1 MHIFLLTIYLSRLFP
16 YNRVMLIPKVKLNGL
31 ITIPSS
37 KSQTIRALLISVFS
51 RGISYIKHPLI
62 SDDTKS
68 CINAV
73 KAMGGVVTIGDNS
86 DITVDA
92 TSAFFDM
99 DELFIDAGNSGTTE
113 YLSLPML
120 ASLGIK
126 VTIDG
131 DEMLRKRPLKP
142 LLDALESLGAET
154 ESTNGFPPATLRG
167 PLDGG
172 ECTIECKTSQYLSG
186 LLLGAPLATGDS
198 HIKCSVLFE
207 KPYVKMTLK
216 WLDEEEIEYKISDDL
231 EEAWIKGGQSYK
243 PLDTYIEGDFS
254 SASFFFVAAAIHNSE
269 VTVEGLVKDS
279 TQGDKEIL
287 NILEK
292 MGCTIEW
299 NGNKVTVKGPEKL
312 KGGVFDLNAI
322 PDTLPA
328 LAVAAS
334 FAYGDTILGNVEQAR
349 IKETD
354 RIRVMRENLNALG
367 VDAEESRDSLIIH
380 GKGKVKGGS
389 VKGYGDHRVI
399 MALSILGTKTE
410 EPTDIDDISAASVT
424 FPTFFELLKQLE
436 K

>member
-1 MHIFLLTIYLSRLFP
+1 MI
-16 YNRVMLIPKVKLNGL
+16 IPSVKLSGK
-31 ITIPSS
+31 IIIPSS

-51 RGISYIKHPLI
+51 RGVSYIKHPLI
-62 SDDTKS
+62 SDDTES

-73 KAMGGVVTIGDNS
+73 KAMGADVSILENG

-92 TSAFFDM
+92 TYAFSDM
-99 DELFIDAGNSGTTE
+99 DELSIDAGNSGTTE

-120 ASLGIK
+120 SSLGIQ
-126 VTIDG
+126 VNIDG

-154 ESTNGFPPATLRG
+154 ESTNGFPPASIRG

-186 LLLGAPLATGDS
+186 LLLGAPLAIGDS

-216 WLDEEEIEYKISDDL
+216 WLDDQGIKYRISDDL
-231 EEAWIKGGQSYK
+231 EEVWVKGGQSYK

-254 SASFFFVAAAIHNSE
+254 SASFFFVAAAIHGTE
-269 VTVEGLVKDS
+269 VTVEGLDKNS

-292 MGCTIEW
+292 MGCSIKW
-299 NGNKVTVKGPEKL
+299 NGMAVTVKGPEKL

-328 LAVAAS
+328 LSVAAA
-334 FAYGDTILGNVEQAR
+334 FAEGDTILENVEQAR

-354 RIRVMRENLNALG
+354 RIKVMRENLNELG
-367 VDAEESRDSLIIH
+367 VEADERRDALIIH
-380 GKGKVKGGS
+380 GNGSVKGGKA
-389 VKGYGDHRVI
+389 KGYGDHRVI
-399 MALSILGTKTE
+399 MALAILGTRTE
-410 EPTDIDDISAASVT
+410 EETEIDDVSAASVT
-424 FPTFFELLKQLE
+424 FPTFFDLLENLE

>member
-1 MHIFLLTIYLSRLFP
+1 MI
-16 YNRVMLIPKVKLNGL
+16 IPSVKLSGK
-31 ITIPSS
+31 IIIPSS

-51 RGISYIKHPLI
+51 RGVSYIKHPLI
-62 SDDTKS
+62 SDDTES

-73 KAMGGVVTIGDNS
+73 KAMGADVNILENG

-92 TSAFFDM
+92 TYAFSDM
-99 DELFIDAGNSGTTE
+99 DELSIDAGNSGTTE

-120 ASLGIK
+120 SSLGIQ
-126 VTIDG
+126 VNIDG

-154 ESTNGFPPATLRG
+154 ESTNGFPPASIRG

-186 LLLGAPLATGDS
+186 LLLGAPLAIGDS
-198 HIKCSVLFE
+198 HIKCTVLFE

-216 WLDEEEIEYKISDDL
+216 WLDDQGIKYRISDDL
-231 EEAWIKGGQSYK
+231 EEVWVKGGQSYK

-254 SASFFFVAAAIHNSE
+254 SASFFFVAAAIHGTE
-269 VTVEGLVKDS
+269 VTVEGLDKNS

-292 MGCTIEW
+292 MGCSIKW
-299 NGNKVTVKGPEKL
+299 NGMAVTVKGPEKL

-328 LAVAAS
+328 LSVAAA
-334 FAYGDTILGNVEQAR
+334 FAEGDTILGNVEQAR

-354 RIRVMRENLNALG
+354 RIKVMRENLNELG
-367 VDAEESRDSLIIH
+367 VEAEERRDALVVH
-380 GKGKVKGGS
+380 GKGSVKGGKA
-389 VKGYGDHRVI
+389 KGYGDHRVI
-399 MALSILGTKTE
+399 MALAILGTRTE
-410 EPTDIDDISAASVT
+410 EETEIDDVSAASVT
-424 FPTFFELLKQLE
+424 FPTFFDLLE
-436 K
+436 KLEK

>member
-1 MHIFLLTIYLSRLFP
+1 MI
-16 YNRVMLIPKVKLNGL
+16 IPSVKLSGK
-31 ITIPSS
+31 IIIPSS

-51 RGISYIKHPLI
+51 RGVSYIKHPLI
-62 SDDTKS
+62 SDDTES

-73 KAMGGVVTIGDNS
+73 KAMGADVNILENG

-92 TSAFFDM
+92 TYAFSDM
-99 DELFIDAGNSGTTE
+99 DELSIDAGNSGTTE

-120 ASLGIK
+120 SSLGIQ
-126 VTIDG
+126 VNIDG
-131 DEMLRKRPLKP
+131 DDMLRKRPLKP

-154 ESTNGFPPATLRG
+154 ESTNGFPPASIRG

-186 LLLGAPLATGDS
+186 LLLGAPLAIGDS

-216 WLDEEEIEYKISDDL
+216 WLDDQGIKYRISDDL
-231 EEAWIKGGQSYK
+231 EEVWVKGGQSYK

-254 SASFFFVAAAIHNSE
+254 SASFFFVAAAIHGTE
-269 VTVEGLVKDS
+269 VTVEGLDKNS

-292 MGCTIEW
+292 MGCSIKW
-299 NGNKVTVKGPEKL
+299 NGMAVTVKGPEKL

-328 LAVAAS
+328 LSVAAA
-334 FAYGDTILGNVEQAR
+334 FAEGDTILGNVEQAR

-354 RIRVMRENLNALG
+354 RIKVMRENLNELG
-367 VDAEESRDSLIIH
+367 VEADERRDALIIH
-380 GKGKVKGGS
+380 GNGSVKGGKA
-389 VKGYGDHRVI
+389 KGYGDHRVI
-399 MALSILGTKTE
+399 MALAILGTRTE
-410 EPTDIDDISAASVT
+410 EETEIDDVSAASVT
-424 FPTFFELLKQLE
+424 FPTFFDLLENLE

>member
-1 MHIFLLTIYLSRLFP
+1 MI
-16 YNRVMLIPKVKLNGL
+16 IPSVKLSGK
-31 ITIPSS
+31 IIIPSS

-51 RGISYIKHPLI
+51 RGVSYIKHPLI
-62 SDDTKS
+62 SDDTES

-73 KAMGGVVTIGDNS
+73 KAMGADVNILENG

-92 TSAFFDM
+92 TYAFSDM
-99 DELFIDAGNSGTTE
+99 DELSIDAGNSGTTE

-120 ASLGIK
+120 SSLGIQ
-126 VTIDG
+126 VNIDG

-154 ESTNGFPPATLRG
+154 ESTEGFPPASIRG

-186 LLLGAPLATGDS
+186 LLLGAPLAIGDC

-216 WLDEEEIEYKISDDL
+216 WLDDQGIKYRISDDL
-231 EEAWIKGGQSYK
+231 EEVWVKGGQSYK

-254 SASFFFVAAAIHNSE
+254 SASFFFVTAAIHGTE
-269 VTVEGLVKDS
+269 VTVEGLDKNS

-292 MGCTIEW
+292 MGCSIKW
-299 NGNKVTVKGPEKL
+299 NGMAVTVKGPEKL
-312 KGGVFDLNAI
+312 KGGVFDLNTI

-328 LAVAAS
+328 LSVVAA
-334 FAYGDTILGNVEQAR
+334 FAEGDTILENVEQAR

-354 RIRVMRENLNALG
+354 RIKVMRENLNELG
-367 VDAEESRDSLIIH
+367 VEAEERRDALVVH
-380 GKGKVKGGS
+380 GKGSVKGGKA
-389 VKGYGDHRVI
+389 KGYGDHRVI
-399 MALSILGTKTE
+399 MALAILGTRTEEKTE
-410 EPTDIDDISAASVT
+410 IDDVSAASVT
-424 FPTFFELLKQLE
+424 FPTFFDLLE
-436 K
+436 KLEK

>member
-1 MHIFLLTIYLSRLFP
+1 MI
-16 YNRVMLIPKVKLNGL
+16 IPSVKLSGK
-31 ITIPSS
+31 IIIPSS

-51 RGISYIKHPLI
+51 RGVSYIKHPLI
-62 SDDTKS
+62 SDDTES

-73 KAMGGVVTIGDNS
+73 KAMGADVSILENG

-92 TSAFFDM
+92 TYAFSDM
-99 DELFIDAGNSGTTE
+99 DELSIDAGNSGTTE

-120 ASLGIK
+120 SSLGIQ
-126 VTIDG
+126 VNIDG

-154 ESTNGFPPATLRG
+154 ESTEGFPPASIRG

-186 LLLGAPLATGDS
+186 LLLGAPLAIGDC

-216 WLDEEEIEYKISDDL
+216 WLDDQGIKYRISDDL
-231 EEAWIKGGQSYK
+231 EEVWVKGGQSYK

-254 SASFFFVAAAIHNSE
+254 SASFFFVAAAIHGTE
-269 VTVEGLVKDS
+269 VTVEGLDKNS

-292 MGCTIEW
+292 MGCSIKW
-299 NGNKVTVKGPEKL
+299 NGMAVTVKGPEKL

-328 LAVAAS
+328 LSVAAA
-334 FAYGDTILGNVEQAR
+334 FAEGDTILGNVEQAR

-354 RIRVMRENLNALG
+354 RIKVMRENLNELG
-367 VDAEESRDSLIIH
+367 VEADERRDALIIH
-380 GKGKVKGGS
+380 GNGSVKGGKA
-389 VKGYGDHRVI
+389 KGYGDHRVI
-399 MALSILGTKTE
+399 MALAILGTRTE
-410 EPTDIDDISAASVT
+410 EETEIDDVSAASVT
-424 FPTFFELLKQLE
+424 FPTFFDLLENLE

>member
-1 MHIFLLTIYLSRLFP
+1 MI
-16 YNRVMLIPKVKLNGL
+16 IPSVKLSGK
-31 ITIPSS
+31 IIIPSS

-51 RGISYIKHPLI
+51 RGVSYIKHPLI
-62 SDDTKS
+62 SDDTES

-73 KAMGGVVTIGDNS
+73 KAMGADVSILENG

-92 TSAFFDM
+92 TYAFSDM
-99 DELFIDAGNSGTTE
+99 DELSIDAGNSGTTE

-120 ASLGIK
+120 SSLGIQ
-126 VTIDG
+126 VNIDG

-154 ESTNGFPPATLRG
+154 ESTEGFPPASIRG

-186 LLLGAPLATGDS
+186 LLLGAPLAIGDS

-216 WLDEEEIEYKISDDL
+216 WLDDQGIKYRISDDL
-231 EEAWIKGGQSYK
+231 EEVWVKGGQSYK

-254 SASFFFVAAAIHNSE
+254 SASFFFVAAAIHGTE
-269 VTVEGLVKDS
+269 VTVEGLDKNS

-292 MGCTIEW
+292 MGCSIKW
-299 NGNKVTVKGPEKL
+299 NGMAVTVKGPEKL

-328 LAVAAS
+328 LSVAAA
-334 FAYGDTILGNVEQAR
+334 FAEGDTILGNVEQAR

-354 RIRVMRENLNALG
+354 RIKVMRENLNELG
-367 VDAEESRDSLIIH
+367 VEAEERRDALIIH
-380 GKGKVKGGS
+380 GNGSVKGGKA
-389 VKGYGDHRVI
+389 KGYGDHRVI
-399 MALSILGTKTE
+399 MALAILGTRTE
-410 EPTDIDDISAASVT
+410 EETEIDDVSAASVT
-424 FPTFFELLKQLE
+424 FPTFFDLLENLE

>member
-1 MHIFLLTIYLSRLFP
+1 MI
-16 YNRVMLIPKVKLNGL
+16 IPSVKLSGK
-31 ITIPSS
+31 IIIPSS

-51 RGISYIKHPLI
+51 RGVSYIKHPLI
-62 SDDTKS
+62 SDDTES

-73 KAMGGVVTIGDNS
+73 KAMGADVNILENG

-92 TSAFFDM
+92 TYAFSDM
-99 DELFIDAGNSGTTE
+99 DELSIDAGNSGTTE

-120 ASLGIK
+120 SSLGIQ
-126 VTIDG
+126 VNIDG

-154 ESTNGFPPATLRG
+154 ESTEGFPPASIRG

-186 LLLGAPLATGDS
+186 LLLGAPLAIGDC

-216 WLDEEEIEYKISDDL
+216 WLDDQGIKYRISDDL
-231 EEAWIKGGQSYK
+231 EEVWVKGGQSYK

-254 SASFFFVAAAIHNSE
+254 SASFFFVAAAIHGTE
-269 VTVEGLVKDS
+269 VTVEGLDKNS

-292 MGCTIEW
+292 MGCSIKW
-299 NGNKVTVKGPEKL
+299 NGMAVTVKGPEKL

-328 LAVAAS
+328 LSVAAA
-334 FAYGDTILGNVEQAR
+334 FAEGDTILGNVEQAR

-354 RIRVMRENLNALG
+354 RIKVMRENLNELG
-367 VDAEESRDSLIIH
+367 VEAEERRDALIIH
-380 GKGKVKGGS
+380 GNGSVKGGKA
-389 VKGYGDHRVI
+389 KGYGDHRVI
-399 MALSILGTKTE
+399 MALAILGTKTE
-410 EPTDIDDISAASVT
+410 EKTEIDDVSAASVT
-424 FPTFFELLKQLE
+424 FPTFFDLLE
-436 K
+436 KLEK

>member
-1 MHIFLLTIYLSRLFP
+1 MI
-16 YNRVMLIPKVKLNGL
+16 IPSVKLSGK
-31 ITIPSS
+31 IIIPSS

-51 RGISYIKHPLI
+51 RGVSYIKHPLI
-62 SDDTKS
+62 SDDTES

-73 KAMGGVVTIGDNS
+73 KAMGADVSILENGN
-86 DITVDA
+86 ITVDA
-92 TSAFFDM
+92 TYAFSDM
-99 DELFIDAGNSGTTE
+99 DELSIDAGNSGTTE

-120 ASLGIK
+120 SSLGIQ
-126 VTIDG
+126 VNIDG

-154 ESTNGFPPATLRG
+154 ESTEGFPPASIRG

-186 LLLGAPLATGDS
+186 LLLGAPLAIGDS

-216 WLDEEEIEYKISDDL
+216 WLDDQGIKYRISDDL
-231 EEAWIKGGQSYK
+231 EEVWVKGGQSYK

-254 SASFFFVAAAIHNSE
+254 SASFFFVAAAIHGTE
-269 VTVEGLVKDS
+269 VTVEGLDKNS

-292 MGCTIEW
+292 MGCSIKW
-299 NGNKVTVKGPEKL
+299 NGMAVTVKGPEKL

-328 LAVAAS
+328 LSVAAA
-334 FAYGDTILGNVEQAR
+334 FAEGDTILENVEQAR

-354 RIRVMRENLNALG
+354 RIKVMRENLNDLG
-367 VDAEESRDSLIIH
+367 VEAEERRDALIVH
-380 GKGKVKGGS
+380 GKGSVKGGKA
-389 VKGYGDHRVI
+389 KGYGDHRVI
-399 MALSILGTKTE
+399 MALAVLGTKTE
-410 EPTDIDDISAASVT
+410 EETEIDDVSAASVT
-424 FPTFFELLKQLE
+424 FPTFFDLLE
-436 K
+436 KLEK

>member
-1 MHIFLLTIYLSRLFP
+1 MI
-16 YNRVMLIPKVKLNGL
+16 IPSVKLSGK
-31 ITIPSS
+31 IIIPSS

-51 RGISYIKHPLI
+51 RGVSYIKHPLI
-62 SDDTKS
+62 SDDTES

-73 KAMGGVVTIGDNS
+73 KAMGADVNILENG

-92 TSAFFDM
+92 TYAFSDM
-99 DELFIDAGNSGTTE
+99 DELSIDAGNSGTTE

-120 ASLGIK
+120 SSLGIQ
-126 VTIDG
+126 VNIDG

-154 ESTNGFPPATLRG
+154 ESTNGFPPASIRG

-186 LLLGAPLATGDS
+186 LLLGAPLAIGDC

-216 WLDEEEIEYKISDDL
+216 WLDDQGIKYRISDDL
-231 EEAWIKGGQSYK
+231 EEVWVKGGQSYK

-254 SASFFFVAAAIHNSE
+254 SASFFFVAAAIHGTE
-269 VTVEGLVKDS
+269 VTVEGLDKNS

-292 MGCTIEW
+292 MGCSIKW
-299 NGNKVTVKGPEKL
+299 NGMAVTVKGPEKL

-328 LAVAAS
+328 LSVAAA
-334 FAYGDTILGNVEQAR
+334 FAEGDTILGNVEQAR

-354 RIRVMRENLNALG
+354 RIKVMRENLNDLG
-367 VDAEESRDSLIIH
+367 VEAEERRDALIVH
-380 GKGKVKGGS
+380 GKGSVKGGKA
-389 VKGYGDHRVI
+389 KGYGDHRVI
-399 MALSILGTKTE
+399 MALAILGTRTEEKTE
-410 EPTDIDDISAASVT
+410 IDDVSAASVT
-424 FPTFFELLKQLE
+424 FPTFFDLLE
-436 K
+436 KLEK

>member
-1 MHIFLLTIYLSRLFP
+1 MI
-16 YNRVMLIPKVKLNGL
+16 IPSVKLSGK
-31 ITIPSS
+31 IIIPSS

-51 RGISYIKHPLI
+51 RGVSYIKHPLI
-62 SDDTKS
+62 SDDTES

-73 KAMGGVVTIGDNS
+73 KAMGADVSILENG

-92 TSAFFDM
+92 TYAFSDM
-99 DELFIDAGNSGTTE
+99 DELSIDAGNSGTTE

-120 ASLGIK
+120 SSLGIQ
-126 VTIDG
+126 VNIDG

-154 ESTNGFPPATLRG
+154 ESTEGFPPASIRG

-186 LLLGAPLATGDS
+186 LLLGAPLAIGDS

-216 WLDEEEIEYKISDDL
+216 WLDDQGIKYRISDDL
-231 EEAWIKGGQSYK
+231 EEVWVKGGQSYK

-254 SASFFFVAAAIHNSE
+254 SASFFFVAAAIHGTE
-269 VTVEGLVKDS
+269 VTVEGLDKNS

-292 MGCTIEW
+292 MGCSIKW
-299 NGNKVTVKGPEKL
+299 NGMAVTVKGPEKL

-328 LAVAAS
+328 LSVAAA
-334 FAYGDTILGNVEQAR
+334 FAEGDTILENVEQAR

-354 RIRVMRENLNALG
+354 RIKVMRENLNELG
-367 VDAEESRDSLIIH
+367 VEADERRDALIIH
-380 GKGKVKGGS
+380 GNGS
-389 VKGYGDHRVI
+389 VKGGKAKSYGDHRVI
-399 MALSILGTKTE
+399 MALAILGTKTE
-410 EPTDIDDISAASVT
+410 EETEIDDVSAASVT
-424 FPTFFELLKQLE
+424 FPTFFDLLE
-436 K
+436 KLEK

>member
-1 MHIFLLTIYLSRLFP
+1 MI
-16 YNRVMLIPKVKLNGL
+16 IPSVKLSGK
-31 ITIPSS
+31 IIIPSS

-51 RGISYIKHPLI
+51 RGVSYIKHPLI
-62 SDDTKS
+62 SDDTES

-73 KAMGGVVTIGDNS
+73 KAMGADVSILENG

-92 TSAFFDM
+92 TYAFSDM
-99 DELFIDAGNSGTTE
+99 DELSIDAGNSGTTE

-120 ASLGIK
+120 SSLGIQ
-126 VTIDG
+126 VNIDG

-154 ESTNGFPPATLRG
+154 ESTEGFPPASIRG

-186 LLLGAPLATGDS
+186 LLLGAPLAIGDS

-216 WLDEEEIEYKISDDL
+216 WLDDQGIKYRISDDL
-231 EEAWIKGGQSYK
+231 EEVWVKGGQSYK

-254 SASFFFVAAAIHNSE
+254 SASFFFVAAAIHGTE
-269 VTVEGLVKDS
+269 VTVEGLDKNS

-292 MGCTIEW
+292 MGCSIKW
-299 NGNKVTVKGPEKL
+299 NGMAVTVKGPEKL

-328 LAVAAS
+328 LSVAAA
-334 FAYGDTILGNVEQAR
+334 FAEGDTILGNVEQAR

-354 RIRVMRENLNALG
+354 RIKVMRENLNELG
-367 VDAEESRDSLIIH
+367 VEAEERRDALIIH
-380 GKGKVKGGS
+380 GNGSVKGGKA
-389 VKGYGDHRVI
+389 KGYGDHRVI
-399 MALSILGTKTE
+399 MALAILGTKTE
-410 EPTDIDDISAASVT
+410 EETEIDDVSAASVT
-424 FPTFFELLKQLE
+424 FPTFFDLLE
-436 K
+436 KLEK

>member
-1 MHIFLLTIYLSRLFP
+1 MI
-16 YNRVMLIPKVKLNGL
+16 IPSVKLSGK
-31 ITIPSS
+31 IIIPSS

-51 RGISYIKHPLI
+51 RGVSYIKHPLI
-62 SDDTKS
+62 SDDTES

-73 KAMGGVVTIGDNS
+73 KAMGADVNILENG

-92 TSAFFDM
+92 TYAFSDM
-99 DELFIDAGNSGTTE
+99 DELSIDAGNSGTTE

-120 ASLGIK
+120 SSLGIQ
-126 VTIDG
+126 VNIDG

-154 ESTNGFPPATLRG
+154 ESTEGFPPASIRG

-186 LLLGAPLATGDS
+186 LLLGAPLAIGDS

-216 WLDEEEIEYKISDDL
+216 WLDDQGIKYRISDDL
-231 EEAWIKGGQSYK
+231 EEVWVKGGQSYK

-254 SASFFFVAAAIHNSE
+254 SASFFFVAAAIHGTE
-269 VTVEGLVKDS
+269 VTVEGLDKNS

-292 MGCTIEW
+292 MGCSIKW
-299 NGNKVTVKGPEKL
+299 NGMAVTVKGPEKL

-328 LAVAAS
+328 LSVAAA
-334 FAYGDTILGNVEQAR
+334 FAEGDTILKNVEQAR

-354 RIRVMRENLNALG
+354 RIKVMRENLNELG
-367 VDAEESRDSLIIH
+367 VEAEERRDALIIH
-380 GKGKVKGGS
+380 GNGSVKGGKA
-389 VKGYGDHRVI
+389 KGYGDHRVI
-399 MALSILGTKTE
+399 MALAILGTRTE
-410 EPTDIDDISAASVT
+410 EETEIDDVSAASVT
-424 FPTFFELLKQLE
+424 FPTFFDLLE
-436 K
+436 KLEK

>member
-1 MHIFLLTIYLSRLFP
+1 MI
-16 YNRVMLIPKVKLNGL
+16 IPSVKLSGK
-31 ITIPSS
+31 IIIPSS

-51 RGISYIKHPLI
+51 RGVSYIKHPLI
-62 SDDTKS
+62 SDDTES

-73 KAMGGVVTIGDNS
+73 KAMGADVSILENGN
-86 DITVDA
+86 ITVDA
-92 TSAFFDM
+92 TYAFSDM
-99 DELFIDAGNSGTTE
+99 DELSIDAGNSGTTE

-120 ASLGIK
+120 SSLGIQ
-126 VTIDG
+126 VNIDG

-154 ESTNGFPPATLRG
+154 ESTEGFPPASIRG

-186 LLLGAPLATGDS
+186 LLLGAPLAIGDS

-216 WLDEEEIEYKISDDL
+216 WLDDQGIKYRISDDL
-231 EEAWIKGGQSYK
+231 EEVWVKGGQSYK

-254 SASFFFVAAAIHNSE
+254 SASFFFVAAAIHGTE
-269 VTVEGLVKDS
+269 VTVEGLDKNS

-292 MGCTIEW
+292 MGCSIKW
-299 NGNKVTVKGPEKL
+299 NGMAVTVKGPEKL

-328 LAVAAS
+328 LSVAAA
-334 FAYGDTILGNVEQAR
+334 FAEGDTILGNVEQAR

-354 RIRVMRENLNALG
+354 RIKVMRENLNELG
-367 VDAEESRDSLIIH
+367 VEAEERRDALIIH
-380 GKGKVKGGS
+380 GNGSVKGGKA
-389 VKGYGDHRVI
+389 KGYGDHRVI
-399 MALSILGTKTE
+399 MALAILGTKTE
-410 EPTDIDDISAASVT
+410 EKTEIDDVSAASVT
-424 FPTFFELLKQLE
+424 FPTFFDLLE
-436 K
+436 KLEK

>member
-1 MHIFLLTIYLSRLFP
+1 MI
-16 YNRVMLIPKVKLNGL
+16 IPSVKLSGK
-31 ITIPSS
+31 IIIPSS

-51 RGISYIKHPLI
+51 RGVSYIKHPLI
-62 SDDTKS
+62 SDDTES

-73 KAMGGVVTIGDNS
+73 KAMGADVNILENG

-92 TSAFFDM
+92 TYAFSDM
-99 DELFIDAGNSGTTE
+99 DELSIDAGNSGTTE

-120 ASLGIK
+120 SSLGIQ
-126 VTIDG
+126 VNIDG

-154 ESTNGFPPATLRG
+154 ESTEGFPPASIRG

-186 LLLGAPLATGDS
+186 LLLGAPLAIGDS

-216 WLDEEEIEYKISDDL
+216 WLDDQGIKYRISDDL
-231 EEAWIKGGQSYK
+231 EEVWVKGGQSYK

-254 SASFFFVAAAIHNSE
+254 SASFFFVAAAIHGTE
-269 VTVEGLVKDS
+269 VTVEGLDKNS

-292 MGCTIEW
+292 MGCSIKW
-299 NGNKVTVKGPEKL
+299 NGMAVTVKGPEKL

-328 LAVAAS
+328 LSVAAA
-334 FAYGDTILGNVEQAR
+334 FAEGDTILGNVEQAR

-354 RIRVMRENLNALG
+354 RIKVMRENLNELG
-367 VDAEESRDSLIIH
+367 VEAEERRDALIIH
-380 GKGKVKGGS
+380 GNGSVKGGKA
-389 VKGYGDHRVI
+389 KGYGDHRVI
-399 MALSILGTKTE
+399 MALAILGTRTE
-410 EPTDIDDISAASVT
+410 EETEIDDVSAASVT
-424 FPTFFELLKQLE
+424 FPTFFDLLE
-436 K
+436 KLEK

>member
-1 MHIFLLTIYLSRLFP
+1 MI
-16 YNRVMLIPKVKLNGL
+16 IPSVKLSGK
-31 ITIPSS
+31 IIIPSS

-51 RGISYIKHPLI
+51 RGVSYIKHPLI
-62 SDDTKS
+62 SDDTES

-73 KAMGGVVTIGDNS
+73 KAMGADVSILENG

-92 TSAFFDM
+92 TYAFSDM
-99 DELFIDAGNSGTTE
+99 DELSIDAGNSGTTE

-120 ASLGIK
+120 SSLGIQ
-126 VTIDG
+126 VNIDG

-154 ESTNGFPPATLRG
+154 ESTNGFPPASIRG

-186 LLLGAPLATGDS
+186 LLLGAPLAIGDS

-216 WLDEEEIEYKISDDL
+216 WLDDQGIKYRISDDL
-231 EEAWIKGGQSYK
+231 EEVWVKGGQSYK

-254 SASFFFVAAAIHNSE
+254 SASFFFVAAAIHGTE
-269 VTVEGLVKDS
+269 VTVEGLDKNS

-292 MGCTIEW
+292 MGCSIKW
-299 NGNKVTVKGPEKL
+299 NGMAVTVKGPEKL

-328 LAVAAS
+328 LSVAAA
-334 FAYGDTILGNVEQAR
+334 FAEGDTILGNVEQAR

-354 RIRVMRENLNALG
+354 RIKVMRENLNELG
-367 VDAEESRDSLIIH
+367 VEAEERRDALVVH
-380 GKGKVKGGS
+380 GKGSVKGGKA
-389 VKGYGDHRVI
+389 KGYGDHRVI
-399 MALSILGTKTE
+399 MALAILGTRTE
-410 EPTDIDDISAASVT
+410 EETEIDDVSAASVT
-424 FPTFFELLKQLE
+424 FPTFFDLLENLE

>member
-1 MHIFLLTIYLSRLFP
+1 MI
-16 YNRVMLIPKVKLNGL
+16 IPSVKLSGK
-31 ITIPSS
+31 IIIPSS

-51 RGISYIKHPLI
+51 RGVSYIKHPLI
-62 SDDTKS
+62 SDDTES

-73 KAMGGVVTIGDNS
+73 KAMGADVNILENG

-92 TSAFFDM
+92 TYAFSDM
-99 DELFIDAGNSGTTE
+99 DELSIDAGNSGTTE

-120 ASLGIK
+120 SSLGIQ
-126 VTIDG
+126 VNIDG

-154 ESTNGFPPATLRG
+154 ESTEGFPPASIRG

-186 LLLGAPLATGDS
+186 LLLGAPLAIGDS

-216 WLDEEEIEYKISDDL
+216 WLDDQGIKYRISDDL
-231 EEAWIKGGQSYK
+231 EEVWVKGGQSYK

-254 SASFFFVAAAIHNSE
+254 SASFFFVAAAIHGTE
-269 VTVEGLVKDS
+269 VTVEGLDKNS

-292 MGCTIEW
+292 MGCSIKW
-299 NGNKVTVKGPEKL
+299 NGMAVTVKGPEKL

-328 LAVAAS
+328 LSVAAA
-334 FAYGDTILGNVEQAR
+334 FAEGDTILENVEQAR

-354 RIRVMRENLNALG
+354 RIKVMRENLNELG
-367 VDAEESRDSLIIH
+367 VEAEERRDALIIH
-380 GKGKVKGGS
+380 GNGSVKGGKA
-389 VKGYGDHRVI
+389 KGYGDHRVI
-399 MALSILGTKTE
+399 MALAILGTRTE
-410 EPTDIDDISAASVT
+410 EETEIDDVSAASVT
-424 FPTFFELLKQLE
+424 FPTFFDLLE
-436 K
+436 KLEK

>member
-1 MHIFLLTIYLSRLFP
+1 MI
-16 YNRVMLIPKVKLNGL
+16 IPSVKLSGK
-31 ITIPSS
+31 IIIPSS

-51 RGISYIKHPLI
+51 RGVSYIKHPLI
-62 SDDTKS
+62 SDDTES

-73 KAMGGVVTIGDNS
+73 KAMGADVNILENG

-92 TSAFFDM
+92 TYAFSDM
-99 DELFIDAGNSGTTE
+99 DELSIDAGNSGTTE

-120 ASLGIK
+120 SSLGIQ
-126 VTIDG
+126 VNIDG

-154 ESTNGFPPATLRG
+154 ESTEGFPPASIRG

-186 LLLGAPLATGDS
+186 LLLGAPLAIGDS

-216 WLDEEEIEYKISDDL
+216 WLDDQGIKYRISDDL
-231 EEAWIKGGQSYK
+231 EEVWVKGGQSYK

-254 SASFFFVAAAIHNSE
+254 SASFFFVAAAIHGTE
-269 VTVEGLVKDS
+269 VTVEGLDKNS

-292 MGCTIEW
+292 MGCSIKW
-299 NGNKVTVKGPEKL
+299 NGMAVTVKGPEKL

-328 LAVAAS
+328 LSVAAA
-334 FAYGDTILGNVEQAR
+334 FAEGDTILGNVEQAR

-354 RIRVMRENLNALG
+354 RIKVMRENLNELG
-367 VDAEESRDSLIIH
+367 VEADERRDALIIH
-380 GKGKVKGGS
+380 GNGSVKGGKA
-389 VKGYGDHRVI
+389 KGYGDHRVI
-399 MALSILGTKTE
+399 MALAILGTRTE
-410 EPTDIDDISAASVT
+410 EETEIDDVSAASVT
-424 FPTFFELLKQLE
+424 FPTFFDLLENLE

>member
-1 MHIFLLTIYLSRLFP
+1 MI
-16 YNRVMLIPKVKLNGL
+16 IPSVKLSGK

-51 RGISYIKHPLI
+51 RGVSYIKHPLI
-62 SDDTKS
+62 SDDTES

-73 KAMGGVVTIGDNS
+73 KAMGADVAIDDNGD
-86 DITVDA
+86 IKVDA
-92 TSAFFDM
+92 TYAFCDM
-99 DELFIDAGNSGTTE
+99 DELNIDAGNSGTTE
-113 YLSLPML
+113 YLALPML
-120 ASLGIK
+120 SSLGIQ
-126 VTIDG
+126 VNIDG
-131 DEMLRKRPLKP
+131 DDMLRKRPLKP

-154 ESTNGFPPATLRG
+154 ESTEGFPPASIRG

-186 LLLGAPLATGDS
+186 LLLGAPLAIGDS

-216 WLDEEEIEYKISDDL
+216 WLNDQGIKYRISDDL
-231 EEAWIKGGQSYK
+231 EEVWVKGGQSYK

-254 SASFFFVAAAIHNSE
+254 SASFFFVAAAIHGTE
-269 VTVEGLVKDS
+269 VTVEGLDKNS

-292 MGCTIEW
+292 MGCSIKW
-299 NGNKVTVKGPEKL
+299 NGMAVTVKGPEKL

-328 LAVAAS
+328 LSVAAA
-334 FAYGDTILGNVEQAR
+334 FAEGDTILGNVEQAR

-354 RIRVMRENLNALG
+354 RIKVMRENLNELG
-367 VDAEESRDSLIIH
+367 VEAEERRDALVVH
-380 GKGKVKGGS
+380 GNGS
-389 VKGYGDHRVI
+389 VKGGKAKSYGDHRVI
-399 MALSILGTKTE
+399 MALAILGTKTE
-410 EPTDIDDISAASVT
+410 EETEIDDVSAASVT
-424 FPTFFELLKQLE
+424 FPTFFDLLE
-436 K
+436 KLEK

>member
-1 MHIFLLTIYLSRLFP
+1 MI
-16 YNRVMLIPKVKLNGL
+16 IPSVKLSGK
-31 ITIPSS
+31 IIIPSS

-51 RGISYIKHPLI
+51 RGVSYIKHPLI
-62 SDDTKS
+62 SDDTES

-73 KAMGGVVTIGDNS
+73 KAMGADVNILENG

-92 TSAFFDM
+92 TYAFSDM
-99 DELFIDAGNSGTTE
+99 DELSIDAGNSGTTE

-120 ASLGIK
+120 SSLGIQ
-126 VTIDG
+126 VNIDG

-154 ESTNGFPPATLRG
+154 ESTEGFPPASIRG

-186 LLLGAPLATGDS
+186 LLLGAPLAIGDS

-216 WLDEEEIEYKISDDL
+216 WLDDQGIKYRISDDL
-231 EEAWIKGGQSYK
+231 EEVWVKGGQSYK

-254 SASFFFVAAAIHNSE
+254 SASFFFVAAAIHGTE
-269 VTVEGLVKDS
+269 VTVEGLDKNS

-292 MGCTIEW
+292 MGCSIKW
-299 NGNKVTVKGPEKL
+299 NGMAVTVKGPEKL

-328 LAVAAS
+328 LSVAAA
-334 FAYGDTILGNVEQAR
+334 FAEGDTILGNVEQAR

-354 RIRVMRENLNALG
+354 RIKVMRENLNELG
-367 VDAEESRDSLIIH
+367 VEADERRDALIIH
-380 GKGKVKGGS
+380 GNGSVKGGKA
-389 VKGYGDHRVI
+389 KGYGDHRVI
-399 MALSILGTKTE
+399 MALAILGTRTE
-410 EPTDIDDISAASVT
+410 EETEIDDVSAASVT
-424 FPTFFELLKQLE
+424 FPTFFDLLE
-436 K
+436 KLEK

>member
-1 MHIFLLTIYLSRLFP
+1 MI
-16 YNRVMLIPKVKLNGL
+16 IPSVKLSGK
-31 ITIPSS
+31 IIIPSS

-51 RGISYIKHPLI
+51 RGVSYIKHPLI
-62 SDDTKS
+62 SDDTES

-73 KAMGGVVTIGDNS
+73 KAMGADVSILENG

-92 TSAFFDM
+92 TYAFSDM
-99 DELFIDAGNSGTTE
+99 DELSIDAGNSGTTE

-120 ASLGIK
+120 SSLGIK
-126 VTIDG
+126 VNIDG

-154 ESTNGFPPATLRG
+154 ESTEGFPPASIRG

-186 LLLGAPLATGDS
+186 LLLGAPLAIGDS

-216 WLDEEEIEYKISDDL
+216 WLNDQGIKYRISDDL
-231 EEAWIKGGQSYK
+231 EEVWVKGGQSYK

-254 SASFFFVAAAIHNSE
+254 SASFFFVAAAIHGTE
-269 VTVEGLVKDS
+269 VTVEGLDKNS

-292 MGCTIEW
+292 MGCSIKW
-299 NGNKVTVKGPEKL
+299 NGMAVTVKGPEKL

-328 LAVAAS
+328 LSVAAA
-334 FAYGDTILGNVEQAR
+334 FAEGDTILGNVEQAR

-354 RIRVMRENLNALG
+354 RIKVMRENLNELG
-367 VDAEESRDSLIIH
+367 VEAEERRDALIIH
-380 GKGKVKGGS
+380 GNGSVKGGKA
-389 VKGYGDHRVI
+389 KGYGDHRVI
-399 MALSILGTKTE
+399 MALAILGTRTE
-410 EPTDIDDISAASVT
+410 EETEIDDVSAASVT
-424 FPTFFELLKQLE
+424 FPTFFDLLE
-436 K
+436 KLEK

>member
-1 MHIFLLTIYLSRLFP
+1 MI
-16 YNRVMLIPKVKLNGL
+16 IPSVKLSGK
-31 ITIPSS
+31 IIIPSS

-51 RGISYIKHPLI
+51 RGVSYIKHPLI
-62 SDDTKS
+62 SDDTES

-73 KAMGGVVTIGDNS
+73 KAMGADVNILENG

-92 TSAFFDM
+92 TYAFSDM
-99 DELFIDAGNSGTTE
+99 DELSIDAGNSGTTE

-120 ASLGIK
+120 SSLGIQ
-126 VTIDG
+126 VNIDG

-154 ESTNGFPPATLRG
+154 ESTEGFPPASIRG

-172 ECTIECKTSQYLSG
+172 ECTIECKTSQDLSG
-186 LLLGAPLATGDS
+186 LLLGAPLAIGDC

-216 WLDEEEIEYKISDDL
+216 WLDDQGIKYRISDDL
-231 EEAWIKGGQSYK
+231 EEVWVKGGQSYK

-254 SASFFFVAAAIHNSE
+254 SASFFFVAAAIHGTE
-269 VTVEGLVKDS
+269 VTVEGLDKNS

-292 MGCTIEW
+292 MGCSIKW
-299 NGNKVTVKGPEKL
+299 NGMAVTVKGPEKL

-328 LAVAAS
+328 LSVAAA
-334 FAYGDTILGNVEQAR
+334 FAEGDTILGNVEQAR

-354 RIRVMRENLNALG
+354 RIKVMRENLNELG
-367 VDAEESRDSLIIH
+367 VEADERRDALIIH
-380 GKGKVKGGS
+380 GNGSVKGGKA
-389 VKGYGDHRVI
+389 KGYGDHRVI
-399 MALSILGTKTE
+399 MALAILGTKTE
-410 EPTDIDDISAASVT
+410 EKTEIDDVSAASVT
-424 FPTFFELLKQLE
+424 FPTFFDLLE
-436 K
+436 KLEK

>member
-1 MHIFLLTIYLSRLFP
+1 MI
-16 YNRVMLIPKVKLNGL
+16 IPSVKLSGK
-31 ITIPSS
+31 IIIPSS

-51 RGISYIKHPLI
+51 RGVSYIKHPLI
-62 SDDTKS
+62 SDDTES

-73 KAMGGVVTIGDNS
+73 KAMGADVNILENG

-92 TSAFFDM
+92 TYAFSDM
-99 DELFIDAGNSGTTE
+99 DELSIDAGNSGTTE

-120 ASLGIK
+120 SSLGIQ
-126 VTIDG
+126 VNIDG

-154 ESTNGFPPATLRG
+154 ESTEGFPPASIRG

-186 LLLGAPLATGDS
+186 LLLGAPLAIGDS

-216 WLDEEEIEYKISDDL
+216 WLDDQGIKYRISDAL
-231 EEAWIKGGQSYK
+231 EEVWVKGGQSYK

-254 SASFFFVAAAIHNSE
+254 SASFFFVAAAIHGTE
-269 VTVEGLVKDS
+269 VTVEGLDKNS

-292 MGCTIEW
+292 MGCSIKW
-299 NGNKVTVKGPEKL
+299 NGMAVTVKGPEKL

-328 LAVAAS
+328 LSVAAA
-334 FAYGDTILGNVEQAR
+334 FAEGDTILGNVEQAR

-354 RIRVMRENLNALG
+354 RIKVMRENLNELG
-367 VDAEESRDSLIIH
+367 VEADERRDALIIH
-380 GKGKVKGGS
+380 GNGSVKGGKA
-389 VKGYGDHRVI
+389 KGYGDHRVI
-399 MALSILGTKTE
+399 MALAILGTRTE
-410 EPTDIDDISAASVT
+410 EETEIDDVSAASVT
-424 FPTFFELLKQLE
+424 FPTFFDLLE
-436 K
+436 KLEK

>member
-1 MHIFLLTIYLSRLFP
+1 MI
-16 YNRVMLIPKVKLNGL
+16 IPSVKLSGK
-31 ITIPSS
+31 IIIPSS

-51 RGISYIKHPLI
+51 RGVSYIKHPLI
-62 SDDTKS
+62 SDDTES

-73 KAMGGVVTIGDNS
+73 KAMGADVSILENG

-92 TSAFFDM
+92 TYAFSDM
-99 DELFIDAGNSGTTE
+99 DELSIDAGNSGTTE

-120 ASLGIK
+120 SSLGIQ
-126 VTIDG
+126 VNIDG

-154 ESTNGFPPATLRG
+154 ESTEGFPPASIRG

-186 LLLGAPLATGDS
+186 LLLGAPLAIGDS

-216 WLDEEEIEYKISDDL
+216 WLDDQGIKYRISDDL
-231 EEAWIKGGQSYK
+231 EEVWVKGGQSYK

-254 SASFFFVAAAIHNSE
+254 SASFFFVAAAIHGTE
-269 VTVEGLVKDS
+269 VTVEGLDKNS

-292 MGCTIEW
+292 MGCSIKW
-299 NGNKVTVKGPEKL
+299 NGMAVTVKGPEKL

-328 LAVAAS
+328 LSVAAA
-334 FAYGDTILGNVEQAR
+334 FAEGDTILENVEQAR

-354 RIRVMRENLNALG
+354 RIKVMRENLNELG
-367 VDAEESRDSLIIH
+367 VEAEERRDALVVH
-380 GKGKVKGGS
+380 GKGSVKGGKA
-389 VKGYGDHRVI
+389 KGYGDHRVI
-399 MALSILGTKTE
+399 MALAILGTKTE
-410 EPTDIDDISAASVT
+410 EETEIDDVSAASVT
-424 FPTFFELLKQLE
+424 FPTFFDLLE
-436 K
+436 KLEK

>member
-1 MHIFLLTIYLSRLFP
+1 MI
-16 YNRVMLIPKVKLNGL
+16 IPSVKLSGK
-31 ITIPSS
+31 IIIPSS

-51 RGISYIKHPLI
+51 RGVSYIKHPLI
-62 SDDTKS
+62 SDDTES

-73 KAMGGVVTIGDNS
+73 KAMGADVNILENG

-92 TSAFFDM
+92 TYAFSDM
-99 DELFIDAGNSGTTE
+99 DELSIDAGNSGTTE

-120 ASLGIK
+120 SSLGIQ
-126 VTIDG
+126 VNIDG
-131 DEMLRKRPLKP
+131 DDMLRKRPLKP

-154 ESTNGFPPATLRG
+154 ESTEGFPPASIRG

-186 LLLGAPLATGDS
+186 LLLGAPLAIGDS

-216 WLDEEEIEYKISDDL
+216 WLDDQGIKYRISDDL
-231 EEAWIKGGQSYK
+231 EEVWVKGGQSYK

-254 SASFFFVAAAIHNSE
+254 SASFFFVAAAIHGTE
-269 VTVEGLVKDS
+269 VTVEGLDKNS

-292 MGCTIEW
+292 MGCSIKW
-299 NGNKVTVKGPEKL
+299 NGMAVTVKGPEKL

-328 LAVAAS
+328 LSVAAA
-334 FAYGDTILGNVEQAR
+334 FAEGDTILGNVEQAR

-354 RIRVMRENLNALG
+354 RIKVMRENLNELG
-367 VDAEESRDSLIIH
+367 VEADERRDALIIH
-380 GKGKVKGGS
+380 GNGSVKGGKA
-389 VKGYGDHRVI
+389 KGYGDHRVI
-399 MALSILGTKTE
+399 MALAILGTRTE
-410 EPTDIDDISAASVT
+410 EETEIDDVSAASVT
-424 FPTFFELLKQLE
+424 FPTFFDLLESLE

>member
-1 MHIFLLTIYLSRLFP
+1 MI
-16 YNRVMLIPKVKLNGL
+16 IPSVKLSGK
-31 ITIPSS
+31 IIIPSS

-51 RGISYIKHPLI
+51 RGVSYIKHPLI
-62 SDDTKS
+62 SDDTES

-73 KAMGGVVTIGDNS
+73 KAMGADVNILENG

-92 TSAFFDM
+92 TYAFSDM
-99 DELFIDAGNSGTTE
+99 DELSIDAGNSGTTE

-120 ASLGIK
+120 SSLGIQ
-126 VTIDG
+126 VNIDG

-154 ESTNGFPPATLRG
+154 ESTEGFPPASIRG

-186 LLLGAPLATGDS
+186 LLLGAPLAIGDS

-216 WLDEEEIEYKISDDL
+216 WLDDQGIKYRISDDL
-231 EEAWIKGGQSYK
+231 EEVWVKGGQSYK

-254 SASFFFVAAAIHNSE
+254 SASFFFVAAAIHGTE
-269 VTVEGLVKDS
+269 VTVEGLDKNS

-292 MGCTIEW
+292 MGCSIKW
-299 NGNKVTVKGPEKL
+299 NGMAVTVKGPEKL

-328 LAVAAS
+328 LSVAAA
-334 FAYGDTILGNVEQAR
+334 FAEGDTILGNVEQAR

-354 RIRVMRENLNALG
+354 RIKVMRENLNELG
-367 VDAEESRDSLIIH
+367 VEADERRDALVVH
-380 GKGKVKGGS
+380 GKGSVKGGKA
-389 VKGYGDHRVI
+389 KGYGDHRVI
-399 MALSILGTKTE
+399 MALAILGTKTE
-410 EPTDIDDISAASVT
+410 EETEIDDVSAASVT
-424 FPTFFELLKQLE
+424 FPTFFDLLENLE

>member
-1 MHIFLLTIYLSRLFP
+1 MI
-16 YNRVMLIPKVKLNGL
+16 IPSVKLSGK
-31 ITIPSS
+31 IIIPSS

-51 RGISYIKHPLI
+51 RGVSYIKHPLI
-62 SDDTKS
+62 SDDTES

-73 KAMGGVVTIGDNS
+73 KAMGADVNILENG

-92 TSAFFDM
+92 TYAFSDM
-99 DELFIDAGNSGTTE
+99 DELSIDAGNSGTTE

-120 ASLGIK
+120 SSLGIQ
-126 VTIDG
+126 VNIDG

-154 ESTNGFPPATLRG
+154 ESTEGFPPASIRG

-186 LLLGAPLATGDS
+186 LLLGAPLAIGDS
-198 HIKCSVLFE
+198 HIKCSVLYE

-216 WLDEEEIEYKISDDL
+216 WLNDQGIKYRISDDL
-231 EEAWIKGGQSYK
+231 EEVWVKGGQSYK

-254 SASFFFVAAAIHNSE
+254 SASFFFVAAAIHGTE
-269 VTVEGLVKDS
+269 VTVEGLDKNS

-292 MGCTIEW
+292 MGCSIEW
-299 NGNKVTVKGPEKL
+299 NGMAVTVKGPDKL

-328 LAVAAS
+328 LSVAAA
-334 FAYGDTILGNVEQAR
+334 FAEGDTILENVEQAR

-354 RIRVMRENLNALG
+354 RIKVMRENLNELG
-367 VDAEESRDSLIIH
+367 VEAEERRDALVVH
-380 GKGKVKGGS
+380 GNGS
-389 VKGYGDHRVI
+389 VKGGKAKSYGDHRVI
-399 MALSILGTKTE
+399 MALAILGTRTE
-410 EPTDIDDISAASVT
+410 EETEIDDVSAASVT
-424 FPTFFELLKQLE
+424 FPTFFDLLKTLE

>member
-1 MHIFLLTIYLSRLFP
+1 MI
-16 YNRVMLIPKVKLNGL
+16 IPSVKLSGK
-31 ITIPSS
+31 IIIPSS

-51 RGISYIKHPLI
+51 RGVSYIKHPLI
-62 SDDTKS
+62 SDDTES

-73 KAMGGVVTIGDNS
+73 KAMGADVNILENG

-92 TSAFFDM
+92 TYAFSDM
-99 DELFIDAGNSGTTE
+99 DELSIDAGNSGTTE

-120 ASLGIK
+120 SSLGIQ
-126 VTIDG
+126 VNIDG

-154 ESTNGFPPATLRG
+154 ESTEGFPPASIRG

-186 LLLGAPLATGDS
+186 LLLGAPLAIGDS

-216 WLDEEEIEYKISDDL
+216 WLDDQGIKYRISDDL
-231 EEAWIKGGQSYK
+231 EEVWVKGGQSYK

-254 SASFFFVAAAIHNSE
+254 SASFFFVAAAIHGTE
-269 VTVEGLVKDS
+269 VTVEGLDKNS

-292 MGCTIEW
+292 MGCSIKW
-299 NGNKVTVKGPEKL
+299 NGMAVTVKGPEKL

-328 LAVAAS
+328 LSVAAA
-334 FAYGDTILGNVEQAR
+334 FAEGDTILGNVKQAR

-354 RIRVMRENLNALG
+354 RIKVMRENLNELG
-367 VDAEESRDSLIIH
+367 VEADERRDALIIH
-380 GKGKVKGGS
+380 GNGSVKGGKA
-389 VKGYGDHRVI
+389 KGYGDHRVI
-399 MALSILGTKTE
+399 MALAILGTRTE
-410 EPTDIDDISAASVT
+410 EETEIDDVSAASVT
-424 FPTFFELLKQLE
+424 FPTFFDLLENLE

>member
-1 MHIFLLTIYLSRLFP
+1 MI
-16 YNRVMLIPKVKLNGL
+16 IPSVKLSGK
-31 ITIPSS
+31 IIIPSS

-51 RGISYIKHPLI
+51 RGVSYIKHPLI
-62 SDDTKS
+62 SDDTES

-73 KAMGGVVTIGDNS
+73 KAMGADVNILENG

-92 TSAFFDM
+92 TYAFSDM
-99 DELFIDAGNSGTTE
+99 DELSIDAGNSGTTE

-120 ASLGIK
+120 SSLGIQ
-126 VTIDG
+126 VNIDG

-154 ESTNGFPPATLRG
+154 ESTEGFPPASIRG

-186 LLLGAPLATGDS
+186 LLLGAPLAIGDS

-216 WLDEEEIEYKISDDL
+216 WLDDQGIKYRISDDL
-231 EEAWIKGGQSYK
+231 EEVWVKGGQSYK

-254 SASFFFVAAAIHNSE
+254 SASFFFVAAAIHGTE
-269 VTVEGLVKDS
+269 VTVEGLDKNS

-292 MGCTIEW
+292 MGCSIKW
-299 NGNKVTVKGPEKL
+299 NGMAVTVKGPEKL

-328 LAVAAS
+328 LSVAAA
-334 FAYGDTILGNVEQAR
+334 FAEGDTILGNVEQAR

-354 RIRVMRENLNALG
+354 RIKVMRENLNELG
-367 VDAEESRDSLIIH
+367 VEAEERRDALVVH
-380 GKGKVKGGS
+380 GKGSVKGGKA
-389 VKGYGDHRVI
+389 KGYGDHRVI
-399 MALSILGTKTE
+399 MALAILGTRTEEKTE
-410 EPTDIDDISAASVT
+410 IDDVSAASVT
-424 FPTFFELLKQLE
+424 FPTFFDLLE
-436 K
+436 KLEK

>member
-1 MHIFLLTIYLSRLFP
+1 MI
-16 YNRVMLIPKVKLNGL
+16 IPSVKLSGK
-31 ITIPSS
+31 IIIPSS

-51 RGISYIKHPLI
+51 RGVSYIKHPLI
-62 SDDTKS
+62 SDDTES

-73 KAMGGVVTIGDNS
+73 KAMGADVSILENG

-92 TSAFFDM
+92 TYAFSDM
-99 DELFIDAGNSGTTE
+99 DELSIDAGNSGTTE

-120 ASLGIK
+120 SSLGIQ
-126 VTIDG
+126 VNIDG

-154 ESTNGFPPATLRG
+154 ESTEGFPPASIRG

-186 LLLGAPLATGDS
+186 LLLGAPLAIGDS

-216 WLDEEEIEYKISDDL
+216 WLDDQGIKYRISDDL
-231 EEAWIKGGQSYK
+231 EEVWVKGGQSYK

-254 SASFFFVAAAIHNSE
+254 SASFFFVAAAIHGTE
-269 VTVEGLVKDS
+269 VTVEGLDKNS

-292 MGCTIEW
+292 MGCSIKW
-299 NGNKVTVKGPEKL
+299 NGMAVTVKGPEKL

-328 LAVAAS
+328 LSVAAA
-334 FAYGDTILGNVEQAR
+334 FAEGDTILGNVEQAR

-354 RIRVMRENLNALG
+354 RIKVMRENLNELG
-367 VDAEESRDSLIIH
+367 VEAEERRDALIIH
-380 GKGKVKGGS
+380 GNGSVKGGKA
-389 VKGYGDHRVI
+389 KGYGDHRVI
-399 MALSILGTKTE
+399 MALAVLGTKTE
-410 EPTDIDDISAASVT
+410 EETEIDDVSAASVT
-424 FPTFFELLKQLE
+424 FPTFFDLLE
-436 K
+436 KLEK

>member
-1 MHIFLLTIYLSRLFP
+1 MI
-16 YNRVMLIPKVKLNGL
+16 IPSVKLSGK
-31 ITIPSS
+31 IIIPSS

-51 RGISYIKHPLI
+51 RGVSYIKHPLI
-62 SDDTKS
+62 SDDTES

-73 KAMGGVVTIGDNS
+73 KAMGADVNILENG

-92 TSAFFDM
+92 TYAFSDM
-99 DELFIDAGNSGTTE
+99 DELSIDAGNSGTTE

-120 ASLGIK
+120 SSLGIQ
-126 VTIDG
+126 VNIDG

-154 ESTNGFPPATLRG
+154 ESTNGFPPASIRG

-186 LLLGAPLATGDS
+186 LLLGAPLAIGDS

-216 WLDEEEIEYKISDDL
+216 WLDDQGIKYRISDDL
-231 EEAWIKGGQSYK
+231 EEVWVKGGQSYK

-254 SASFFFVAAAIHNSE
+254 SASFFFVAAAIHGTE
-269 VTVEGLVKDS
+269 VTVEGLDKNS

-292 MGCTIEW
+292 MGCSIKW
-299 NGNKVTVKGPEKL
+299 NGMAVTVKGPEKL

-328 LAVAAS
+328 LSVAAA
-334 FAYGDTILGNVEQAR
+334 FAEGDTILGNVEQAR

-354 RIRVMRENLNALG
+354 RIKVMRENLNELG
-367 VDAEESRDSLIIH
+367 VEADERRDALVVH
-380 GKGKVKGGS
+380 GNGSVKGGKA
-389 VKGYGDHRVI
+389 KGYGDHRVI
-399 MALSILGTKTE
+399 MALAILGTRTE
-410 EPTDIDDISAASVT
+410 EETEIDDVSAASVT
-424 FPTFFELLKQLE
+424 FPTFFDLLE
-436 K
+436 KLEK

>member
-1 MHIFLLTIYLSRLFP
+1 MI
-16 YNRVMLIPKVKLNGL
+16 IPSVKLSGK
-31 ITIPSS
+31 IIIPSS

-51 RGISYIKHPLI
+51 RGVSYIKHPLI
-62 SDDTKS
+62 SDDTES

-73 KAMGGVVTIGDNS
+73 KAMGADVSILENG

-92 TSAFFDM
+92 TYAFSDM
-99 DELFIDAGNSGTTE
+99 DELSIDAGNSGTTE

-120 ASLGIK
+120 SSLGIQ
-126 VTIDG
+126 VNIDG
-131 DEMLRKRPLKP
+131 DDMLRKRPLKP

-154 ESTNGFPPATLRG
+154 ESTNGFPPASIRG

-186 LLLGAPLATGDS
+186 LLLGAPLAIGDS
-198 HIKCSVLFE
+198 HIKCTVLFE

-216 WLDEEEIEYKISDDL
+216 WLDDQGIKYRISDDL

-254 SASFFFVAAAIHNSE
+254 SASFFFVAAAIHGTE
-269 VTVEGLVKDS
+269 VTVEGLDKNS

-292 MGCTIEW
+292 MGCSIKW
-299 NGNKVTVKGPEKL
+299 NGIAVTVKGPEKL

-328 LAVAAS
+328 LSVAAA
-334 FAYGDTILGNVEQAR
+334 FAEGDTILGNVEQAR

-354 RIRVMRENLNALG
+354 RIKVMRENLNELG
-367 VDAEESRDSLIIH
+367 VEAEERRDALVVH
-380 GKGKVKGGS
+380 GNGSVKGGKA
-389 VKGYGDHRVI
+389 KGYGDHRVI
-399 MALSILGTKTE
+399 MALAILGTKTE
-410 EPTDIDDISAASVT
+410 EETEIDDVSAASVT
-424 FPTFFELLKQLE
+424 FPTFFDLLE
-436 K
+436 KLEK

>member
-1 MHIFLLTIYLSRLFP
+1 M
-16 YNRVMLIPKVKLNGL
+16 NIPSVKLSGK
-31 ITIPSS
+31 IIIPSS
-37 KSQTIRALLISVFS
+37 KSQTIRALLISAFS
-51 RGISYIKHPLI
+51 RGVSYIKHPLI
-62 SDDTKS
+62 SDDTES

-73 KAMGGVVTIGDNS
+73 KAMGADISIDDDGN
-86 DITVDA
+86 ITVDA
-92 TSAFFDM
+92 ENAFKDM

-120 ASLGIK
+120 SSLGIQ
-126 VTIDG
+126 VNIDG

-154 ESTNGFPPATLRG
+154 ESTEGFPPASIRG

-186 LLLGAPLATGDS
+186 LLLGAPLAIGDS

-216 WLDEEEIEYKISDDL
+216 WLDDQGIKYRISNDL
-231 EEAWIKGGQSYK
+231 EEVRVKGGQSYK

-254 SASFFFVAAAIHNSE
+254 SASFFFVAAAIHGTE
-269 VTVEGLVKDS
+269 VTVEGLDKNS

-292 MGCTIEW
+292 MGCSIKW
-299 NGNKVTVKGPEKL
+299 NGMAVTVKGPEKL

-328 LAVAAS
+328 LSVAAA
-334 FAYGDTILGNVEQAR
+334 FAEGDTILENVEQAR

-354 RIRVMRENLNALG
+354 RIKVMRENLNELG
-367 VDAEESRDSLIIH
+367 VEAEERRDALVVH
-380 GKGKVKGGS
+380 GKGSVKGGKA
-389 VKGYGDHRVI
+389 KGYGDHRVI
-399 MALSILGTKTE
+399 MALAILGTRTEEKTE
-410 EPTDIDDISAASVT
+410 IDDVSAASVT
-424 FPTFFELLKQLE
+424 FPTFFDLLE
-436 K
+436 KLEK